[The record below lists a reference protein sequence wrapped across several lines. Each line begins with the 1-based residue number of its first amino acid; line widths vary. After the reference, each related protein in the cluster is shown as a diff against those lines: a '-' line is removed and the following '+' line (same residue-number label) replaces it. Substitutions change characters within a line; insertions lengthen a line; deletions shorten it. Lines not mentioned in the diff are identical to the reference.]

1 MSGRV
6 CAYTG
11 YREDTAHPVHR
22 LETPTGALSLIVS
35 FGDGLRAQAVPD
47 AAELSDYTSFVV
59 GMHDRPARTAHDG
72 HQLGIQVRLDPLGA
86 FSLLGVPLRS
96 SGSPSRLPIGYRT
109 SGQLASTR
117 TCPSFTSSSGA
128 MCDKRSTLVRTCSA
142 RRSRRSALPIQPMWP
157 SGPQQQSQ
165 WMRGALPRCDHL
177 DLQRERRRFLEHATL
192 CCRVIVAGFASRR
205 ARAGGCGV
213 AGARG
218 RAPYGRQR
226 ARLAASD
233 RRGAPG
239 LRPATTR
246 CGHPRWSCL
255 GSAPTAA
262 RRSRRRRVGVN
273 EGGEV
278 RGHVFHLGHASA
290 NGSPGR

>member
-1 MSGRV
+1 MEDANGVVEWAVGQPGVVVSGRV

-157 SGPQQQSQ
+157 SGRSSRASGCEGRC
-165 WMRGALPRCDHL
+165 RGAITSTCSGSAVVSSSTRPFAVVSSLP
-177 DLQRERRRFLEHATL
+177 
-192 CCRVIVAGFASRR
+192 VSP
-205 ARAGGCGV
+205 RAGHEQEGV
-213 AGARG
+213 A
-218 RAPYGRQR
+218 
-226 ARLAASD
+226 
-233 RRGAPG
+233 
-239 LRPATTR
+239 
-246 CGHPRWSCL
+246 
-255 GSAPTAA
+255 
-262 RRSRRRRVGVN
+262 
-273 EGGEV
+273 
-278 RGHVFHLGHASA
+278 
-290 NGSPGR
+290 